1 MSPDPIPSPTRSSTA
16 PSERAGL
23 VAGIDGCRTGW
34 VVAVADSR
42 PGTPLIGVEIVTAI
56 EEIVDRVRSGEF
68 AAVAIDM
75 PIGLPDSGTRAC
87 DVATRARLGRKGS
100 SVFPA
105 PVRAVLGSADH
116 AEAVRRSRAIDGR
129 GVTIQAFNILAK
141 IEQVD
146 RAFDPALADRIFEAH
161 PESVFATLAGS
172 PLLTK
177 KRLVAG
183 RLERLGILDP
193 VFPDSAGLLSGRLP
207 GAAPDDVL
215 DAAAIAWTAQR
226 WLAGEALVLGDGS
239 VDSLGRP
246 MRVAI

>member
-1 MSPDPIPSPTRSSTA
+1 MVPDPIPSSTRSSTPQA
-16 PSERAGL
+16 ERAGL

-34 VVAVADSR
+34 VVAIADSR
-42 PGTPLIGVEIVTAI
+42 PDTPLIRVEIVTAI
-56 EEIVDRVRSGEF
+56 DEIVDRVRSGEF

-116 AEAVRRSRAIDGR
+116 AEAVKRSRAIDGR

-141 IEQVD
+141 IEQLD
-146 RAFDPALADRIFEAH
+146 CAFDPDLTDRIVEAH

-183 RLERLGILDP
+183 RLERLALLDP
-193 VFPDSAGLLSGRLP
+193 VFPDSEELLVGRLT
-207 GAAPDDVL
+207 GAAPDDIL
-215 DAAAIAWTAQR
+215 DAAAIAWTARR
-226 WLAGEALVLGDGS
+226 WLAGEAIVLGDGS
-239 VDSLGRP
+239 LDSLGRP